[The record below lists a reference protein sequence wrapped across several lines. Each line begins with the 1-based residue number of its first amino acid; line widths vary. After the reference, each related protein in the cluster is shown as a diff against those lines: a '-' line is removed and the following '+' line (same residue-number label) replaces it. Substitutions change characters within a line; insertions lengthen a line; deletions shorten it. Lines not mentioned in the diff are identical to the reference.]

1 MYKRAK
7 ISWMKHIDFILLDLL
22 CVQIALIAGYA
33 LRGLHITGCAHFIYV
48 KSEYRVLGFVMIVM
62 HLCISFFTNNYSGI
76 LRRGYLVE
84 FYRVLAHNTLLVMGL
99 SAFLVFSKLF
109 EGESGVSRLSL
120 LYFTVFNVALMYFI
134 RSVNKYFIMKVKG
147 KEETLR
153 NILLVT
159 TKMEVGQVIER
170 FKTMGYKTNIVG
182 IALVTDEKIKGNK
195 IEDIP
200 IVAYDSEAAYEYACR
215 NVVDEVFI
223 YIPNSNND
231 AAGVIAN
238 NFLQMGITVHI
249 NLDMLSTGMPNVEV
263 GKVSGYTVMT
273 TSINMATPFEAMIKR
288 LVDILAGIAG
298 CIVTGILYLFLA
310 PAIKIAD
317 PAGPVFFSQNRVGK
331 NGRIFKFYKFRSM
344 YTDAEE
350 RKKELMKQNKMEGL
364 MFKMDADPRIIGSGP
379 DGTRKGLGYWIRTLS
394 LDEFPNFYSILKG
407 DMSFVGTRPP
417 TMDEYENYS
426 LHHKSRLA
434 MKPGL
439 TGMWQVSGRSDMTNF
454 EEIVA
459 LDTEYIKNWSLA
471 LDIKIILKTIVVVL
485 KRKGSM

>member
-7 ISWMKHIDFILLDLL
+7 VSWMKHIDFILLDLL
-22 CVQIALIAGYA
+22 CIQISLIAGYA
-33 LRGLHITGCAHFIYV
+33 VRGLYMVNEAAFAYGSGVYRLIGFTLVILHF
-48 KSEYRVLGFVMIVM
+48 
-62 HLCISFFTNNYSGI
+62 CIAFFTNSYSGI

-84 FYRVLAHNTLLVMGL
+84 FTRVVMHNTLIMMAL
-99 SAFLVFSKLF
+99 SAFLVFTRLYDN
-109 EGESGVSRLSL
+109 VSRLTL
-120 LYFTVFNVALMYFI
+120 IFFFVFNIVLMYFV
-134 RSVNKYFIMKVKG
+134 RSLLKYAMKRKRVH
-147 KEETLR
+147 EETMR
-153 NILLVT
+153 NVVIVT
-159 TKMEVGQVIER
+159 TKMEVGQVVER
-170 FKTMGYKTNIVG
+170 FKTMGYNINIVG
-182 IALVTDEKIKGNK
+182 IALVTDEKIEGDR
-195 IEDIP
+195 IENIP
-200 IVAYDSEAAYEYACR
+200 IIAYNSEEAYEYACR

-288 LVDILAGIAG
+288 LIDIAAGICG

-317 PAGPVFFSQNRVGK
+317 PGPVFFGQKRVGK
-331 NGRIFKFYKFRSM
+331 NGRIFTIYKFRSM
-344 YTDAEE
+344 YQDAEE

-379 DGTRKGLGYWIRTLS
+379 DGKRKGLGYWIRTLS

-417 TMDEYENYS
+417 TLDEYENYS
-426 LHHKSRLA
+426 QHHKSRLA

-459 LDTEYIKNWSLA
+459 LDTEYIKNWSLS
-471 LDIKIILKTIVVVL
+471 LDMKIIFKTIVVVL